1 MEITKGRAR
10 SAQGDDAGLGIFGAC
25 HREST
30 DQRLGGASRR
40 ASDERKD
47 GAVAVPPRTT
57 RRDPARSFPAFTHR
71 DAAAPGRLASRI
83 APGTHLHKEDRGA
96 SPPGPELSIRAM
108 TARPDAAA
116 ILAET
121 RSRRRRARI
130 LSFAAVAILA
140 GLLAGVF
147 VWRGK
152 KAQSK
157 GVRYRTA
164 QAKMGDLRE
173 TVTATGTLKGLDSVD
188 VGSQISGKI
197 TKITVDFN
205 DHVTVGQVLAEIDT
219 AQLQSRVEQSKAQ
232 VNAAD
237 ASVLLAKATQA
248 QTKAQY
254 ARAQDLAQKGL
265 MSSKDLESAKA
276 DADRASA
283 SIASSSAQ
291 ATLARASL
299 KDVQTQLSYAV
310 IRSPIDGIVLSRLVE
325 PGQTV
330 AASMSAPILFTLAR
344 DLTQLR
350 LYVDIDEADVGKVKE
365 GQDAAFLVDAWSGH
379 RFSSKVLSVH
389 NLPTTGQSVVTYQAV
404 LSVDNTER
412 LLRPGMTAT
421 ATITTAERKGVLLV
435 PNAALRFSPPASTKA
450 AGGGLPFFGTQP
462 PSGLRTGG
470 GNRTSATGKK
480 LVTAADSQGLVYQ
493 LVDGSPKR
501 TVVEIAGTDGER
513 TELKNG
519 LVAGVQVITE
529 IDQRKVE

>member
-1 MEITKGRAR
+1 
-10 SAQGDDAGLGIFGAC
+10 
-25 HREST
+25 
-30 DQRLGGASRR
+30 
-40 ASDERKD
+40 
-47 GAVAVPPRTT
+47 
-57 RRDPARSFPAFTHR
+57 
-71 DAAAPGRLASRI
+71 
-83 APGTHLHKEDRGA
+83 
-96 SPPGPELSIRAM
+96 M

-121 RSRRRRARI
+121 KSRRRRARLYQVI
-130 LSFAAVAILA
+130 GVLLVVAIA
-140 GLLAGVF
+140 TGAF
-147 VWRGK
+147 FWRSK
-152 KAQSK
+152 SSKAK
-157 GVRYRTA
+157 GVRYLTA
-164 QAKMGDLRE
+164 TVQVGDLKE

-197 TKITVDFN
+197 TKINVDFN
-205 DHVTVGQVLAEIDT
+205 DHVSVGQVLAEIDT

-237 ASVLLAKATQA
+237 ASVQLAKATQA

-254 ARAQDLAQKGL
+254 QRSLDLSQKGL
-265 MSSKDLESAKA
+265 ISSKDLDAAKA
-276 DADRASA
+276 DADRAAA
-283 SIASSSAQ
+283 SITSATAQ

-365 GQDAAFLVDAWSGH
+365 GQTATFLVDAWSGH
-379 RFSSKVLSVH
+379 AFSSKVVSVH
-389 NLPTTGQSVVTYQAV
+389 NLPTTGQTVVTYQAV
-404 LSVDNTER
+404 LSVDNSER

-421 ATITTAERKGVLLV
+421 ATITTDERKGVLLV
-435 PNAALRFSPPASTKA
+435 PNAALRFSPPVSAKGSA
-450 AGGGLPFFGTQP
+450 AGGGIPFLGGSVP
-462 PSGLRTGG
+462 GAPRSGG
-470 GNRTSATGKK
+470 GGAARAKGAKR
-480 LVTAADSQGLVYQ
+480 VITAADSQGLVYLLQ
-493 LVDGSPKR
+493 DGRPKR

-513 TELKNG
+513 TEIKSG
-519 LVAGVQVITE
+519 LSAGAQVITE